1 MSSKELIL
9 ENIRKNNLVKDVKLP
24 SYENFGIKFE
34 NKFEIFST
42 MIESVGGKALLIE
55 KQELDKTIKE
65 LYQDEKQIASNV
77 EFCTLGNFDAN
88 GVDDPHLLKD
98 IDLAVVKGNFAV
110 AENGAI
116 WMKNE
121 SNRHRSLYFIAQNI
135 VIVIDE
141 KDIVNNMH
149 EAYEKINF
157 ENSGYGVF
165 ISGPSKTADIE
176 QSLVI
181 GAHGPKSGYVIF
193 IKSWYNS

>member
-1 MSSKELIL
+1 MTSKELIL
-9 ENIRKNNLVKDVKLP
+9 ESIRKNNIIKDVKLP
-24 SYENFGIKFE
+24 TYNNFGIKFE
-34 NKFEIFST
+34 DKFQTFST
-42 MIESVGGKALLIE
+42 MIESVGGKALVID
-55 KQELDKTIKE
+55 KADLDKTIKE
-65 LYQDEKQIASNV
+65 LYPDEKQIASNV
-77 EFCTLGNFDAN
+77 EFCSLGNFDQN
-88 GVDDPHLLKD
+88 SFDDVHDLRD
-98 IDLAVVKGNFAV
+98 IDLAIVKGNFAV

-121 SNRHRSLYFIAQNI
+121 ENRHRALYFIAQNI

-141 KDIVNNMH
+141 KDILNNMH

-157 ENSGYGVF
+157 ENVGYGVF

-193 IKSWYNS
+193 IKS

>member
-1 MSSKELIL
+1 MTSKEKIL
-9 ENIRKNNLVKDVKLP
+9 KNIKDNNIVKNVALP

-34 NKFEIFST
+34 NKFETFST
-42 MIESVGGKALLIE
+42 MLESVGGKALIIE
-55 KQELDKTIKE
+55 KDKLDETIKA
-65 LYQDEKQIASNV
+65 LYPDEKQIASNV
-77 EFCTLGNFDAN
+77 DFCSIGNFNANDFDDAH
-88 GVDDPHLLKD
+88 DLKD

-121 SNRHRSLYFIAQNI
+121 NNRHRSLYFIAQNI

-141 KDIVNNMH
+141 NELLNNMH
-149 EAYEKINF
+149 EAYRKINF
-157 ENSGYGVF
+157 ENKGYGVF

-193 IKSWYNS
+193 IKS

>member
-1 MSSKELIL
+1 MTSKEKIL
-9 ENIRKNNLVKDVKLP
+9 ANIKNNNKVKSVNLP
-24 SYENFGIKFE
+24 TYENFGIKFE
-34 NKFEIFST
+34 NKFETFST
-42 MIESVGGKALLIE
+42 MLESVGGKALLIE
-55 KQELDKTIKE
+55 KEQLDETIKA
-65 LYQDEKQIASNV
+65 LYPDEKQIASNV
-77 EFCTLGNFDAN
+77 DFCSLGNFNANSYDDAH
-88 GVDDPHLLKD
+88 DLKD
-98 IDLAVVKGNFAV
+98 IDLAVVRGNFAV

-193 IKSWYNS
+193 IKS